1 MCDEQDLA
9 RWAKGKLSRRA
20 FGGSAMAAGVAACT
34 PIDSTGDMPEA
45 SGGLSEGMVSFAA
58 PGGTMDGFFVH
69 PSGTRSPLVLFWP
82 DIAGLR
88 DSKRQMARRLAGE
101 GYAVFVA
108 NPYYRDVAGQQFED
122 FADFAGNGGW
132 DKARQWRSK
141 LDAEAIQAD
150 ARAATGWLDTQD
162 GVDRS
167 RGIGTQGYCMGGPF
181 TVWST
186 AAVPRMKAAA
196 SFHGGGL
203 VRDDAA
209 SPHRMLREDAHYLI
223 AIARNDDAKEP
234 EAKVTFREAAET
246 LGAEA
251 EVEVYAAD
259 HGWCVPDSPSYD
271 EAEAERAWARL
282 LATYAEAL

>member
-9 RWAKGKLSRRA
+9 RWAKAKISRRA
-20 FGGSAMAAGVAACT
+20 FGGGAMAAGAVACA
-34 PIDSTGDMPEA
+34 PIEA
-45 SGGLSEGMVSFAA
+45 GADTAMATGGLTERMVSFDA

-69 PSGTRSPLVLFWP
+69 PAGTRSPLVLFWP

-88 DSKRQMARRLAGE
+88 ESKRQMARRLAGE

-122 FADFAGNGGW
+122 FADFAANGGW
-132 DKARQWRSK
+132 DKARQWRPK

-150 ARAATGWLDTQD
+150 ARAATAWLDTQD

-181 TVWST
+181 TVWSV

-203 VRDDAA
+203 VREAES

-223 AIARNDDAKEP
+223 AVAENDDAKDP
-234 EAKVTFREAAET
+234 SAKTAFRAAMDEAGSK
-246 LGAEA
+246 G

-259 HGWCVPDSPSYD
+259 HGWCVPDSPAYD

-282 LATYAEAL
+282 LATYAAAL

>member
-9 RWAKGKLSRRA
+9 RWAKAKLTRRA
-20 FGGSAMAAGVAACT
+20 FGGGAMAAGVAACA
-34 PIDSTGDMPEA
+34 PVGVEA
-45 SGGLSEGMVSFAA
+45 EATETSGGLTERTVGFDA

-69 PSGTRSPLVLFWP
+69 PAGTRSPLVLFWP
-82 DIAGLR
+82 DIGGIREA
-88 DSKRQMARRLAGE
+88 KRQMARRLAGD

-122 FADFAGNGGW
+122 FADFASSGGW
-132 DKARQWRSK
+132 EKASRWRRK

-150 ARAATGWLDTQD
+150 TRAATAWLDTQP
-162 GVDRS
+162 GVDRA

-181 TVWST
+181 TVWSV

-203 VRDDAA
+203 VRDSDT

-223 AIARNDDAKEP
+223 AIARDDDAKEP
-234 EAKVTFREAAET
+234 EAKTEFREAANSN
-246 LGAEA
+246 GAEA
-251 EVEVYAAD
+251 EIEVYDAD
-259 HGWCVPDSPSYD
+259 HGWCVPDAPACD
-271 EAEAERAWARL
+271 QAEADRAWARL
-282 LATYAEAL
+282 LATYAKAL

>member
-9 RWAKGKLSRRA
+9 RWAKAKITRRA
-20 FGGSAMAAGVAACT
+20 FGGGALAAGAVACA
-34 PIDSTGDMPEA
+34 PIEA
-45 SGGLSEGMVSFAA
+45 DADTAIATGGLTERMVSFDA

-69 PSGTRSPLVLFWP
+69 PAGTRSPLVLFWP

-88 DSKRQMARRLAGE
+88 ESKRQMARRLAGE

-122 FADFAGNGGW
+122 FADFAANGGW
-132 DKARQWRSK
+132 DKARQWRPK
-141 LDAEAIQAD
+141 LDAEAVQAD
-150 ARAATGWLDTQD
+150 ARAATAWLDTQD

-181 TVWST
+181 TVWSV

-203 VRDDAA
+203 VREADT

-223 AIARNDDAKEP
+223 AVAENDDAKDP
-234 EAKVTFREAAET
+234 NAKTAFRAAMDEAGSK
-246 LGAEA
+246 G

-259 HGWCVPDSPSYD
+259 HGWCVPDSPAYD
-271 EAEAERAWARL
+271 EVEAERAWARL
-282 LATYAEAL
+282 LATYAAAL